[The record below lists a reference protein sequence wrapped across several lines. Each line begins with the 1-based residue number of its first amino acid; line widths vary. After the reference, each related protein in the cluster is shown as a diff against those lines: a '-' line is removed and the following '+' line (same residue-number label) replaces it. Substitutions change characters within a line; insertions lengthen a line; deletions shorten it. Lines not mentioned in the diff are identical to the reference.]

1 MVGFT
6 LNQLHRMFL
15 QLKSNYKPSPLS
27 FCFCGFV
34 YWQNVTPACTF
45 IYSSLTHFFRLIKI
59 KEWVDKNDPGALI
72 IPFSGA
78 FEHKLVEEYED
89 PALRKKF
96 LEDQGT
102 TR

>member
-1 MVGFT
+1 M
-6 LNQLHRMFL
+6 
-15 QLKSNYKPSPLS
+15 
-27 FCFCGFV
+27 
-34 YWQNVTPACTF
+34 
-45 IYSSLTHFFRLIKI
+45 IKI